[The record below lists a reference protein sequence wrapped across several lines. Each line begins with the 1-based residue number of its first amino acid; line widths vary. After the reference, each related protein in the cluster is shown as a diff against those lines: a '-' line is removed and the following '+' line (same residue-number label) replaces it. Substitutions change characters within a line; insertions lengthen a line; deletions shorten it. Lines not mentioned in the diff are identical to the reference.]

1 MQITLHN
8 DERGTSLTELGRS
21 IPSRV
26 KCDSRAP
33 SAIHKIRS
41 KRIGINRFAR
51 DGAIARVRREHQLDP
66 TRGWQSVWG
75 AAEDG
80 NGFVKKWP
88 SGAVLELST
97 TFRLHPQIIGCL
109 ISTALYTSWP
119 WNECEVHFSWLFA
132 FVSKKLCLRLS

>member
-1 MQITLHN
+1 
-8 DERGTSLTELGRS
+8 
-21 IPSRV
+21 V

-33 SAIHKIRS
+33 SAIHKILL

-80 NGFVKKWP
+80 NGFVKKRL
-88 SGAVLELST
+88 SGAVHAGAADRANFAARYQSQPTKEELWQELERERVEVMLELERRD
-97 TFRLHPQIIGCL
+97 RL
-109 ISTALYTSWP
+109 
-119 WNECEVHFSWLFA
+119 
-132 FVSKKLCLRLS
+132 